1 MTELALRSY
10 LYRTGRVISKFM
22 IRSFTGMN
30 ARRRSKS
37 WARASAVFGFLGV
50 LVGCAKQQAAPQP
63 RAPIPVVV
71 GTVKIKAMPVE
82 VMAVGHVEAYSTVS
96 IEAQVPG
103 QLLDVHF
110 KEGDFVRKGQLLIS
124 LDPRPYEAA
133 LAQAKAALARDKATA
148 VNNRLQAERY
158 SKLLAEGIVP
168 ASQVES
174 YTSAADASDAVLNA
188 DEAAI
193 KTAQLNLEYCTIYS
207 PIDGRTGALMLK
219 PGNLVKVADV
229 PIVIINQVVPI
240 FVNFGVPQQFW
251 PEIKK
256 SMAQGFLHA
265 TATVPKDTGSPEEGR
280 VEFVDNAVDS
290 TTGNIHL
297 RAAFPNSQNRL
308 WPGLYVNMVLTLSQQ
323 AGATVVPAEAI
334 MLGDKGSFVYVVGSD
349 KKVGPRTVVPVRT
362 IQGETVVEKGLQ
374 PGETIVT
381 DGQARL
387 EPHARVEIKTSVGDS
402 TAADPPSAN

>member
-1 MTELALRSY
+1 VSVRKRSMPWRLAPAGLAIWG
-10 LYRTGRVISKFM
+10 L
-22 IRSFTGMN
+22 
-30 ARRRSKS
+30 
-37 WARASAVFGFLGV
+37 LG
-50 LVGCAKQQAAPQP
+50 GCAKQQAAPQP
-63 RAPIPVVV
+63 RAAIPVVV

-82 VMAVGHVEAYSTVS
+82 VIAVGHVEAYSTVS

-110 KEGDFVRKGQLLIS
+110 KEGDFVHKGQLLLT

-168 ASQVES
+168 PSQVES
-174 YTSAADASDAVLNA
+174 LTSAADASDAVLNA

-229 PIVIINQVVPI
+229 PIVVINQVNPI
-240 FVNFGVPQQFW
+240 YVNFGVPQQFW

-256 SMAQGFLHA
+256 AMSQGNLRARA
-265 TATVPKDTGSPEEGR
+265 TIPQDTDSVEEGA
-280 VEFVDNAVDS
+280 VQFVDNTVDS
-290 TTGNIHL
+290 TTGNIHM
-297 RAAFPNSQNRL
+297 RAAFTNAQNRL
-308 WPGLYVNMVLTLSQQ
+308 WPGLYVNMVMTLSQQ

-334 MLGDKGSFVYVVGSD
+334 MLGDNGSFVYVVGPD
-349 KKVGPRTVVPVRT
+349 KKVEPRTVVPVRT

-374 PGETIVT
+374 PGVMIVT

-387 EPHARVEIKTSVGDS
+387 EPHAKVEIKTNIGD
-402 TAADPPSAN
+402 AAPESPQPGN

>member
-1 MTELALRSY
+1 MT
-10 LYRTGRVISKFM
+10 
-22 IRSFTGMN
+22 RSFTHVKVC
-30 ARRRSKS
+30 RSNMP
-37 WARASAVFGFLGV
+37 RALAPAALAVLAA
-50 LVGCAKQQAAPQP
+50 LSGCAKQQAAPQP
-63 RAPIPVVV
+63 RPPIPVVV
-71 GTVKIKAMPVE
+71 GTVKIKAMPVD
-82 VMAVGHVEAYSTVS
+82 VIAVGHVEAYSTVA

-110 KEGDFVRKGQLLIS
+110 KEGDFVRKGQLLLT

-148 VNNRLQAERY
+148 VNNRLQADRY
-158 SKLLAEGIVP
+158 VKLLAEGIVP

-174 YTSAADASDAVLNA
+174 FTSTADASDAVLNA

-219 PGNLVKVADV
+219 PGNLIKVADV
-229 PIVIINQVVPI
+229 PIVVINQVNPI

-251 PEIKK
+251 PAIKK
-256 SMAQGFLHA
+256 AMAQGKLRA
-265 TATVPKDTGSPEEGR
+265 KATVPKDDGSPEEGT
-280 VEFVDNAVDS
+280 VEFVDNAVDA

-297 RAAFPNSQNRL
+297 RAAFTNSQNRL
-308 WPGLYVNMVLTLSQQ
+308 WPGLYVNMVLTLSEQ

-349 KKVGPRTVVPVRT
+349 KKVEPRTVVPVRT
-362 IQGETVVEKGLQ
+362 IEGETVVEKGLQ

-387 EPHARVEIKTSVGDS
+387 EPHAKVEIKASIGDAA
-402 TAADPPSAN
+402 AADPPSAN

>member
-1 MTELALRSY
+1 M
-10 LYRTGRVISKFM
+10 
-22 IRSFTGMN
+22 
-30 ARRRSKS
+30 
-37 WARASAVFGFLGV
+37 
-50 LVGCAKQQAAPQP
+50 
-63 RAPIPVVV
+63 V
-71 GTVKIKAMPVE
+71 GTVKIKAMPVD
-82 VMAVGHVEAYSTVS
+82 VIAVGHVEAYSTVA
-96 IEAQVPG
+96 IEAQVSG

-110 KEGDFVRKGQLLIS
+110 KEGDFVRKGQLLLT

-148 VNNRLQAERY
+148 VNNRLQADRY
-158 SKLLAEGIVP
+158 VKLLAEGIVP

-174 YTSAADASDAVLNA
+174 FTSTADASDAVLNA

-193 KTAQLNLEYCTIYS
+193 KSAQLNLEYCSIYS

-229 PIVIINQVVPI
+229 PIVVINQVNPI

-256 SMAQGFLHA
+256 AMAQGKLRA
-265 TATVPKDTGSPEEGR
+265 KATVPKDNDSPEEGA
-280 VEFVDNAVDS
+280 VEFVDNAVDA
-290 TTGNIHL
+290 TTGNIHM
-297 RAAFPNSQNRL
+297 RAAFTNSQNRL
-308 WPGLYVNMVLTLSQQ
+308 WPGLYVNIVLTLSEQ

-349 KKVGPRTVVPVRT
+349 KKVEPRTVVPVRT
-362 IQGETVVEKGLQ
+362 IEGETVVEKGLQ

-387 EPHARVEIKTSVGDS
+387 EPHARVEIKPS
-402 TAADPPSAN
+402 TGNAAAADPPSAN

>member
-1 MTELALRSY
+1 MPWRLAAA
-10 LYRTGRVISKFM
+10 GVAI
-22 IRSFTGMN
+22 
-30 ARRRSKS
+30 
-37 WARASAVFGFLGV
+37 LG
-50 LVGCAKQQAAPQP
+50 LLGGCAKQQAAPQP
-63 RAPIPVVV
+63 RAAIPVVV

-82 VMAVGHVEAYSTVS
+82 AIAVGHVEAYSTVS

-110 KEGDFVRKGQLLIS
+110 KEGDFVHKGQLLLT

-168 ASQVES
+168 PSQVES
-174 YTSAADASDAVLNA
+174 LTSAADASDAVLSA

-229 PIVIINQVVPI
+229 PIVVINQVNPI
-240 FVNFGVPQQFW
+240 YVNFGVPQQFW

-256 SMAQGFLHA
+256 AMSQGNLRARA
-265 TATVPKDTGSPEEGR
+265 TIPKDTDTVEEGT
-280 VEFVDNAVDS
+280 VQFVDNAVDS

-297 RAAFPNSQNRL
+297 RAAFTNAQNRL
-308 WPGLYVNMVLTLSQQ
+308 WPGLYVNLVMTLSQQ
-323 AGATVVPAEAI
+323 AGATVVPAQAI
-334 MLGDKGSFVYVVGSD
+334 MLGDNGSFVYVVGPD
-349 KKVGPRTVVPVRT
+349 KKVEPRTVVPIRT

-374 PGETIVT
+374 PGEMIVT

-387 EPHARVEIKTSVGDS
+387 EPHAKVEIKTNIGDAAS
-402 TAADPPSAN
+402 ADPPPGN